1 MYYNNNKMIIQRHD
15 INKKKDTITVI
26 VHDISDTFL
35 IKLNNYR
42 LIDQNNEYYPMKN
55 INDSAKE

>member
-1 MYYNNNKMIIQRHD
+1 MYYNNIKMIIQRHD